1 MLHFP
6 FIEAGELALSAFF
19 GALIGYERE
28 RHGHP
33 AGLRTHI
40 LVGVGATLFT
50 LASLGIAEGRGGDPG
65 RIAAQIVSGI
75 GFLGAGTILRQGS
88 VVKGLTT
95 AASLWVVAGIGM
107 AVGIG
112 GQMLITATVAV
123 IVVLITLNLVRILD
137 DRIDQVR
144 TTRDVRV
151 SVQNCQESFDPI
163 LGVMA
168 KEMILVR
175 RTEVVRTD
183 SSAHAIAMRIHRDA
197 GLDTPELTGKLIG
210 IPGVVAVEWE

>member
-19 GALIGYERE
+19 AALIGYERE

-75 GFLGAGTILRQGS
+75 GFLGAGTILRQGNA
-88 VVKGLTT
+88 VKGLTT
-95 AASLWVVAGIGM
+95 AASLWVVAGIGL
-107 AVGIG
+107 AVGLG
-112 GQMLITATVAV
+112 GQMLVTATVAV
-123 IVVLITLNLVRILD
+123 IVVLITLSLVRILD
-137 DRIDQVR
+137 ERIDQVR
-144 TTRDVRV
+144 TTRDVKV
-151 SVQNCQESFDPI
+151 SVQNCQDSFDPV
-163 LGVMA
+163 LKLMHD
-168 KEMILVR
+168 EMILVR
-175 RTEVVRTD
+175 RTEVLRTD
-183 SSAHAIAMRIHRDA
+183 LNTQAIILRIHRDT
-197 GLDTPELTGKLIG
+197 GLDTPILTGKLIG
-210 IPGVVAVEWE
+210 VPGVVSVEWE